1 MPPPDA
7 ERPGELFPAPNLP
20 FPLQPGEV
28 TFSLF
33 VGPLPEPDTL
43 RKYDDIVPGY
53 AKKLAALHL
62 RTAKQSLDIQQ
73 SEVTHRQQL
82 ECDEQATISR
92 DVTAQRA
99 IERSG
104 QLTGAVVAVVAL
116 ALCGWVAW
124 LGHPAAATAIGLS
137 VPVGLLTAFVYGR
150 YKQSD
155 SSPPPKQPA
164 PPGAAPASPSN
175 PTPGP

>member
-7 ERPGELFPAPNLP
+7 DRPGELIPAPNLAA
-20 FPLQPGEV
+20 PLPTGEMS
-28 TFSLF
+28 FSLF

-43 RKYDDIVPGY
+43 RKYDEIVPGY

-73 SEVTHRQQL
+73 SEVAHRQLL
-82 ECDEQATISR
+82 ERDEQATISR
-92 DVTAQRA
+92 DVTAQRE

-104 QLTGAVVAVVAL
+104 QQVGAVVAVVAL

-124 LGHPAAATAIGLS
+124 LGNNILGTHG
-137 VPVGLLTAFVYGR
+137 
-150 YKQSD
+150 
-155 SSPPPKQPA
+155 
-164 PPGAAPASPSN
+164 
-175 PTPGP
+175 

>member
-1 MPPPDA
+1 MLPPNAD
-7 ERPGELFPAPNLP
+7 RPGELLSAPNPPLA
-20 FPLQPGEV
+20 LQPGEMS
-28 TFSLF
+28 FSLF

-43 RKYDDIVPGY
+43 RNYDEIVPGY

-82 ECDEQATISR
+82 ERDEQATISR
-92 DVTAQRA
+92 DVMAQRG

-104 QLTGAVVAVVAL
+104 KQVGAVVAIVAL

-137 VPVGLLTAFVYGR
+137 VPVGLLTAFIFGR

-155 SSPPPKQPA
+155 SSPPKQPA
-164 PPGAAPASPSN
+164 PPGAATASPSI
-175 PTPGP
+175 PTHGP